1 MGEERERFWEE
12 KEGERGRCGDLVL
25 RAGGNN
31 KKKYSTDLHSSGELV
46 QDGME
51 WMGIEV
57 EDGGGVGNV
66 VRTATFHCHRNS
78 SPLVLFPSYF
88 RPPPSFPSLA
98 SLCLVFVTCTL
109 VVPTPKCFSF
119 SVLLQKNTSTVTH
132 IILVFTNQPMIFF
145 VLWNSKAFISNK

>member
-109 VVPTPKCFSF
+109 VVPPPPPVLFFFCTPSKKHKHSDTHYFSF
-119 SVLLQKNTSTVTH
+119 YKSAYD
-132 IILVFTNQPMIFF
+132 IFCTME
-145 VLWNSKAFISNK
+145 